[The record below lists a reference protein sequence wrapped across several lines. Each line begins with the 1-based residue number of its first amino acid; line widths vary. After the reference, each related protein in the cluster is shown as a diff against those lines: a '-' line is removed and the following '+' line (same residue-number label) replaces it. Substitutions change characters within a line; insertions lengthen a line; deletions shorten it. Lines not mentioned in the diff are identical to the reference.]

1 MSEAAV
7 QLKVAGQTYQV
18 VSSARESD
26 LKRLAKV
33 VEEALEG
40 VTAPGRQPS
49 PQALV
54 LAAITLAHELEVA
67 REETRELKEKYQRTL
82 GSLLGRVDRVLAE
95 TESLANDE
103 VGLEV
108 AVEVKTVPIK
118 HNPFQGPRDP
128 GR

>member
-18 VSSARESD
+18 VTSAPESD

-40 VTAPGRQPS
+40 VTAKGRQPS

-67 REETRELKEKYQRTL
+67 REEKRELKERYQRTL
-82 GSLLGRVDRVLAE
+82 TSLLGRVDRVLCE
-95 TESLANDE
+95 SESLANEEPSPE
-103 VGLEV
+103 VE
-108 AVEVKTVPIK
+108 VEVKVGKTRP
-118 HNPFQGPRDP
+118 NAFLAPREP
-128 GR
+128 LR